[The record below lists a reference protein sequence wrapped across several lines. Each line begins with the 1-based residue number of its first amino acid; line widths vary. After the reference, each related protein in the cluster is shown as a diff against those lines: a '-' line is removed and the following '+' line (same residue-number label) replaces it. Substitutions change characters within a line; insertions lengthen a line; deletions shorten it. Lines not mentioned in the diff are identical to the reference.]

1 MAQQIVK
8 KFHIPHDSIPTQEM
22 DSSDYL
28 RNDSDRCFHCKS
40 ELFTRLKAVAAERGY
55 ENVADGSNADDRGD
69 YRPGRQAAKQ
79 LGIRSP
85 LDEVG
90 LTKEEIRHLSR
101 QVDLPT
107 ADEPAS
113 ACLSSRIP
121 YLIPIT
127 VEKLQMVEKGEEALR
142 ALGFRHFR
150 VRHHDKLVR
159 LEFAAE
165 EMARALRPEMLPK
178 LVENFKALGYAFV
191 TVDLEG
197 YRTGSLNEVLPT
209 TPRKPSD

>member
-1 MAQQIVK
+1 
-8 KFHIPHDSIPTQEM
+8 M
-22 DSSDYL
+22 DSSAYL

-165 EMARALRPEMLPK
+165 EMPKALRPEMLPK
-178 LVENFKALGYAFV
+178 LVEKFKALGYAFV

-209 TPRKPSD
+209 TSRKPSD